1 MFYQD
6 IHGIIFVIDGTDNT
20 RINIVKEQIEK
31 LDKDLDRKLPVVF
44 LVNKQDI
51 EGALNKSDVKNFL
64 GLDKLDSNFIWTM
77 K

>member
-6 IHGIIFVIDGTDNT
+6 IHGIIFVIDGADQS
-20 RINIVKEQIEK
+20 RLSIVKELVDK

-44 LVNKQDI
+44 LINKQDI
-51 EGALNKSDVKNFL
+51 DGALKKGDVKNYI

>member
-6 IHGIIFVIDGTDNT
+6 IHGIIFVIDGTDNA

-31 LDKDLDRKLPVVF
+31 LDKNLERKLPVVF
-44 LVNKQDI
+44 LVNKQDV